1 MTNPVK
7 SFYATKKPHISVR
20 LLFFAPPLGLEP
32 SPEFPL
38 LVWVYLYQIF
48 VRNRILRLSYKYKSF
63 LSKVVNFFCKNYY
76 TTILTIRYCAFG
88 VFYFRFFFQC
98 RFCLAL
104 AKRKLFYNFGFVRS
118 ACANCKCAYAC
129 VSASSLKCS
138 FSMFKKVEFL
148 ASASFIKA
156 SNDNT

>member
-1 MTNPVK
+1 MRV
-7 SFYATKKPHISVR
+7 S
-20 LLFFAPPLGLEP
+20 
-32 SPEFPL
+32 
-38 LVWVYLYQIF
+38 LYQIF

-104 AKRKLFYNFGFVRS
+104 ALEALLKALVAALAG
-118 ACANCKCAYAC
+118 ANCKC
-129 VSASSLKCS
+129 VWLL
-138 FSMFKKVEFL
+138 VLEFVL
-148 ASASFIKA
+148 FQLIFFVKGSYS
-156 SNDNT
+156 